1 MELSL
6 TKKLKAAMSY
16 MGVNQ
21 TLLAHR
27 VGISQPTLSDK
38 MVSDNFKIKDYARL
52 IEALGCSLELHILL
66 PDGTRL

>member
-6 TKKLKAAMSY
+6 TKKLRAAMSY
-16 MGVNQ
+16 LDIRQVE
-21 TLLAHR
+21 LARR
-27 VGISQPTLSDK
+27 VGITQSTLSLK
-38 MVSDNFKIKDYARL
+38 MSLDNYSFKDYARL